1 MFKQW
6 YRIDE
11 ELIFPNENGIAL
23 IEVESKKICMTRIG
37 DEWHAFA
44 HKCPHASGRLDE
56 GFIDALGNVVCPV
69 HRYRFSVKNGRN
81 TSGEGY
87 YLKTYK
93 LERRNNGLYIQ
104 L

>member
-6 YRIDE
+6 FRIDE

-23 IEVESKKICMTRIG
+23 IEVEGKKICMTRIDG
-37 DEWHAFA
+37 QWHAFA
-44 HKCPHASGRLDE
+44 YKCPHASGRLDE

-87 YLKTYK
+87 YLKTYR
-93 LERRNNGLYIQ
+93 LEKREGGLYIE